1 MTNKVFDTPV
11 KSLEFYKINNQV
23 INNYFFIFS

>member
-11 KSLEFYKINNQV
+11 KSLEFDKINNQV